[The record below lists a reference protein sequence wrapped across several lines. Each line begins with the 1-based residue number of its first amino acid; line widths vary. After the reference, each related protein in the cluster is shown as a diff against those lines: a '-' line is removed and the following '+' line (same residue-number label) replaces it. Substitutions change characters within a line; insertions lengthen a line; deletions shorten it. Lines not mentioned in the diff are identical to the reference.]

1 MCPFFV
7 FCPCE
12 DEDECGGDSCED
24 NGGDGDG
31 DDDADDAVDAV
42 DSNDTDDA
50 DDANGP
56 PP

>member
-42 DSNDTDDA
+42 DANDTDDA